1 MPVHTPFQLKA
12 EDVAIVEAEVKR
24 RNAPVWWHQ
33 RCMILLL
40 LHQDKTYA
48 EIEER
53 LDCVSHTVKKWKD
66 RYLAEG
72 LAGLKDRPR
81 PGGKKVPAKTEAR
94 VCAWVQRKPPKGYSH
109 WTAAL
114 IARKTGVPER
124 TVHSIL
130 KRNNLRPHL
139 HGSFMVSNDPNYEE
153 KATDIIGLYM
163 NPPQNA
169 VVLCVD
175 EKTQIQALDRL
186 QPNLPL
192 KPGRPERRTF
202 EYKRHGITN
211 LFAAFNTANGEVT
224 GQTKPTRNQ
233 NDFIDFLDTLAR
245 KYGKRREIHVILD
258 NLSIHKTPKVQQWL
272 AAHSNWH
279 FHFTPTYS
287 SWLNQ
292 IEIWFSLVS
301 RQCIR
306 RGVFRSV
313 RHLITDIKAYIA
325 KYNKSA
331 KPFKWTA
338 TNPSRRI
345 AEPIS
350 GGAH

>member
-1 MPVHTPFQLKA
+1 MPAHKPFQL
-12 EDVAIVEAEVKR
+12 ESDDLQYVEAEVRR
-24 RNAPVWWHQ
+24 RNVPVWWHQ

-40 LHQDKTYA
+40 LHQDKTYV

-53 LDCVSHTVKKWKD
+53 LNCVSHTIKKWKD
-66 RYLAEG
+66 RYIAEG
-72 LAGLKDRPR
+72 LAGLKDKPR
-81 PGGKKVPAKTEAR
+81 PGGKKVPARDEAR
-94 VCAWVQRKPPKGYSH
+94 VCALVQKPTPKGYSH

-114 IARKTGVPER
+114 IAQKTGVKER
-124 TVHSIL
+124 TVHRIL
-130 KRNNLRPHL
+130 KRNHLRPHL
-139 HGSFMVSNDPNYEE
+139 HGSFMVSNDPDFEE

-202 EYKRHGITN
+202 EYRRHGITN

-224 GQTKPTRNQ
+224 GMTKPTRNQ
-233 NDFIDFLDTLAR
+233 ADFIAFLNLLAR
-245 KYGKRREIHVILD
+245 KYGKRREIHIILD
-258 NLSIHKTPKVQQWL
+258 NLSTHKTAKVREWL
-272 AAHSNWH
+272 DAHRNWH

-306 RGVFRSV
+306 RGVFHSV
-313 RHLITDIKAYIA
+313 RHLISEIKAYIE
-325 KYNKSA
+325 KYNQTA
-331 KPFKWTA
+331 RPFRWTA
-338 TNPSRRI
+338 DNPTRRI

-350 GGAH
+350 GGEH

>member
-1 MPVHTPFQLKA
+1 
-12 EDVAIVEAEVKR
+12 
-24 RNAPVWWHQ
+24 
-33 RCMILLL
+33 MILLL
-40 LHQDKTYA
+40 LHEDMTYK
-48 EIEER
+48 EIEKR
-53 LDCVSHTVKKWKD
+53 LDVVSHTVKKWKD
-66 RYLAEG
+66 RYLSEG
-72 LAGLKDRPR
+72 LAGMIDRPR
-81 PGGKKVPAKTEAR
+81 PGGKRVEPSVEAR
-94 VCAWVQRKPPKGYSH
+94 VCALVQKRPPKGYSH
-109 WTAAL
+109 WTAVL
-114 IARKTGVPER
+114 ISARTDVPER
-124 TVHSIL
+124 TVNKIL

-139 HGSFMVSNDPNYEE
+139 HGSFMVSTDPDYET

-163 NPPQNA
+163 DPPQNA

-192 KPGRPERRTF
+192 TPGRPERRTF

-233 NDFIDFLDTLAR
+233 SDFVDFLDVLAR
-245 KYGKRREIHVILD
+245 KYRRREIHVILD
-258 NLSIHKTPKVQQWL
+258 NLSIHKAPRVQEWL
-272 AAHSNWH
+272 AAHPNWH

-292 IEIWFSLVS
+292 VEIWFSLVS

-306 RGVFRSV
+306 RGVFHSV
-313 RHLITDIKAYIA
+313 RHLITEIKTYIG

-331 KPFKWTA
+331 KPFRWTC
-338 TNPSRRI
+338 TDPGRRI
-345 AEPIS
+345 AEPIK